1 MVLQRAPKAARVWGY
16 TPLKCEPVTVTLDGK
31 PVQARLTPEE
41 SMYYNTHCMSSLSL
55 IEQCKWVAVLP
66 ATPEGGPHTITASSS
81 SYGKATITDVLFGD
95 VWICGGQSNMAFNL
109 TDVND
114 FHISYR

>member
-1 MVLQRAPKAARVWGY
+1 MLY
-16 TPLKCEPVTVTLDGK
+16 
-31 PVQARLTPEE
+31 
-41 SMYYNTHCMSSLSL
+41 THCMSSLSHV

-95 VWICGGQSNMAFNL
+95 VWICGGQSNMVFTVPQVRIIKQPANIKTCYFSG
-109 TDVND
+109 V
-114 FHISYR
+114 